1 MTGDCRY
8 KVSSISSFSVDGR
21 SAVTGWWY
29 ITITMGKTEKKFAW
43 EKEKEMRNYEAYLDS
58 VLNVKEI

>member
-29 ITITMGKTEKKFAW
+29 ITITMGKTEKKVCMG
-43 EKEKEMRNYEAYLDS
+43 ERKRNA
-58 VLNVKEI
+58 